1 MARLNTKELI
11 IKVSKL
17 QKDNEED
24 DVIVGTETME
34 QLEAIISELVGKGVL
49 VEIGDST
56 NKE

>member
-34 QLEAIISELVGKGVL
+34 QLEVIISELVGSAVL
-49 VEIGDST
+49 VEI
-56 NKE
+56 NE